1 MQERN
6 IEQVEYNS
14 MRDFESEIGRLQGK
28 YRQIDEKGSFFAILG
43 DKGTIEPSDLIQS
56 GTLDPRTSAI

>member
-1 MQERN
+1 MFADSNAEGIKKGEAAFFRL
-6 IEQVEYNS
+6 S
-14 MRDFESEIGRLQGK
+14 GRSL
-28 YRQIDEKGSFFAILG
+28 IDEKGSFFAILG